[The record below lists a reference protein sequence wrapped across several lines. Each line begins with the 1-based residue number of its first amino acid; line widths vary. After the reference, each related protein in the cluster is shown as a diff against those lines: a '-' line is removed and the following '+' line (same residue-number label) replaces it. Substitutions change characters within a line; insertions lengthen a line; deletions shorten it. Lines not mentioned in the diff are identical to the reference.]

1 MTKSIAYMN
10 AVHYRSIILRAFAET
25 TQYEKW
31 GDDFARKECFEARD
45 HVPVDSIDIT
55 ELTKEE
61 ALELGFRLYDKDKTL
76 YLIPMW
82 MLPACNKSV
91 KVESI
96 SGDIKPIS
104 DIDNDNR
111 AGLLAFGIHFE

>member
-10 AVHYRSIILRAFAET
+10 AVQYRSIILRTFAET

-31 GDDFARKECFEARD
+31 SDEFARSECFKARD
-45 HVPVDSIDIT
+45 RVPVDSIDIT

-61 ALELGFRLYDKDKTL
+61 ALELGFQRWSKDATL
-76 YLIPMW
+76 YLLPMW

-96 SGDIKPIS
+96 GGDVKPLNEAN
-104 DIDNDNR
+104 NDNR
-111 AGLLAFGIHFE
+111 AGLLAFGIHFK